1 MANDLCVFRGQKPG
15 TFRSTVVSCGGI
27 PQTACRAC
35 EKELKDLD
43 EAEVCRRALVRGL
56 AENPD
61 RIRKRIEQIH
71 ERQEMIAQAESH
83 RPQCLRC
90 GTGLSFMKVQ
100 ELDNSPMRDSIFKEP
115 FEVLPAY
122 CENCGKYEFYNPVIV
137 RKNKY
142 LAYLIHKDTQG

>member
-1 MANDLCVFRGQKPG
+1 MANELCVFCGQKPG
-15 TFRSTVVSCGGI
+15 TFRSTTVACGSTI
-27 PQTACRAC
+27 QVACKAC
-35 EKELKDLD
+35 EKELKDQD
-43 EAEVCRRALVRGL
+43 EIEVCRRALIRGI

-61 RIRKRIEQIH
+61 RIRDRIELLT
-71 ERQEMIAQAESH
+71 EAENH

-90 GTGLSFMKVQ
+90 GANLSFMKVQ

-122 CENCGKYEFYNPVIV
+122 CESCGKYEFFNPAIV

-142 LAYLIHKDTQG
+142 LAHLIRKDTQE